1 MKNIILFEKYPENNL
16 IPVIDPRGNHILK
29 ILHLQKGDSFLMG
42 VVNHA
47 SGRALITGIN
57 EEGISIEW
65 KPMIPAESLF
75 PVTLLVAQVRPICMK
90 RILREAVSL
99 GVEKIVVSGTDTG
112 ERSYRD
118 AKLWKTNEYLE
129 YLLSGAQQ
137 AGSASVPV
145 VEQFSS
151 VDSALQTLKSSSR
164 NSIETPVSVVLD
176 NIDQDARLSGMVF
189 PEGRHYLLAIGPER
203 GWSDRERVL
212 FRKAGFLSAGLGSR
226 ILRTETACTAG
237 LTLLLSRVG
246 II

>member
-1 MKNIILFEKYPENNL
+1 MNIILFEKYPDNNL
-16 IPVIDPRGNHILK
+16 IPAADPRGKHILK
-29 ILHLQKGDSFLMG
+29 ILHLQRGDSFLMG
-42 VVNHA
+42 VVNQA
-47 SGRALITGIN
+47 SGRALITGID

-65 KPMIPAESLF
+65 KPMIPAEPLF
-75 PVTLLVAQVRPICMK
+75 PVTLLAAQVRPICMK

-99 GVEKIVVSGTDTG
+99 GVEKIIISGTDTG

-118 AKLWKTNEYLE
+118 ARLWKTGEYLD
-129 YLLSGAQQ
+129 YVLSGAQQ
-137 AGSASVPV
+137 AGSAAVPL

-151 VDSALQTLKSSSR
+151 LDSTLR
-164 NSIETPVSVVLD
+164 TLGNSIETPVSVVLD
-176 NIDQDARLSGMVF
+176 TVGQDARLSGMVF
-189 PEGRHYLLAIGPER
+189 PGGRHYLLAIGPER

-212 FRKAGFLSAGLGSR
+212 FKEAGFLTAGLGNR